1 MGSAP
6 RIHPH
11 LRLLPP
17 VLVCSTVMLTSELAA
32 RERVRCFLL
41 AAPFDHVV
49 TEMGRRENEER
60 IYRALRVA
68 VVDRTVSPRRV
79 LPLLD
84 VTRDASLLLSLPR
97 RNVLIQCKEEVKLEE
112 DRFIIRG
119 YLHQCHWKVRYFQFQ
134 IEVTKAGNCTKVVT
148 RLELLLNGLGRR
160 LVERWGPKI
169 VLKDLE
175 CTIRCFTGGWDS

>member
-1 MGSAP
+1 
-6 RIHPH
+6 
-11 LRLLPP
+11 
-17 VLVCSTVMLTSELAA
+17 MLT
-32 RERVRCFLL
+32 
-41 AAPFDHVV
+41 APFDHVV
-49 TEMGRRENEER
+49 TEMGRRENEEK

-68 VVDRTVSPRRV
+68 VVDRKVSPRRV

-97 RNVLIQCKEEVKLEE
+97 RNVLITCKEEVKLEE
-112 DRFIIRG
+112 ERFFIRG
-119 YLHQCHWKVRYFQFQ
+119 YLDRRHSKVRYFEFQ
-134 IEVTKAGNCTKVVT
+134 IEVTKAGNCTRVVT

-175 CTIRCFTGGWDS
+175 WTIRCFTSG